1 MGADCHEWLLLGTA
15 PEWLHEWLHEWL
27 LMGTAAECDGVPL
40 DL

>member
-15 PEWLHEWLHEWL
+15 PEWLHEWL
-27 LMGTAAECDGVPL
+27 LMGTAPECDGVPL

>member
-1 MGADCHEWLLLGTA
+1 MGTA

-27 LMGTAAECDGVPL
+27 LMGTAPECDGVPL

>member
-1 MGADCHEWLLLGTA
+1 MGTA

-27 LMGTAAECDGVPL
+27 LMGTVPECDGVPL